1 MCGRMLV
8 RVSGKVYFHQFS
20 SQEDGWEYV
29 VAPDQYQS
37 LPEEDEPREV
47 APTDQVLI
55 HRVVGGRIV
64 PDWGFWTLVPPWI
77 EAPCALG
84 TASSGRERLV
94 PPARTHFNSRAD
106 TLTGSK
112 GWKALLEHNRCVL
125 FADAFFEW
133 SDAEMLAGRAKQV
146 GRFSLASGEPMML
159 AGICSPVRVE
169 DREVLTVSVV
179 TTSPNAMLQ
188 SLPHHRMPAILR
200 GKDRSRWMDPKSTQP
215 QLALHPTPEA
225 QMESRVEPA
234 KRYRELAG
242 SRISLDDLVLDLG
255 MDR

>member
-1 MCGRMLV
+1 MLV

-47 APTDQVLI
+47 APTDRVLI

-77 EAPCALG
+77 ESRCALA
-84 TASSGRERLV
+84 TTLAGRDRLV
-94 PPARTHFNSRAD
+94 PPARTHFNSRQD
-106 TLTGSK
+106 TLTGSV
-112 GWKALLEHNRCVL
+112 GWRRLLQGNRCVL

-133 SDAEMLAGRAKQV
+133 SDTELLVGRTKQV
-146 GRFSLASGEPMML
+146 GRFSLASGDPMAF
-159 AGICSPVRVE
+159 AGIFSPVRIG
-169 DREVLTVSVV
+169 DRQCMTVSVV
-179 TTSPNAMLQ
+179 TTSPNSGLE

-200 GKDRSRWMDPKSTQP
+200 GDDLRRWMDPASAHPEHSLHSTSDD
-215 QLALHPTPEA
+215 A
-225 QMESRVEPA
+225 MESRILPA
-234 KRYRELAG
+234 KRYRELL
-242 SRISLDDLVLDLG
+242 IKEV
-255 MDR
+255 